1 MTNDTQATPT
11 AAPAAPRTASFGGPR
26 SGGPGRG
33 GPGRGGA
40 GGGRGGSGGR
50 PGGPG
55 RGGPRRGDKPRSE
68 FEQRTLQVRRV
79 ARVGKGGRRFNFS
92 VAIAA
97 GDRKGRIGIGLG
109 KASDTAL
116 AIDKALKDARR
127 NMITVRVTA
136 AMSIPHEV
144 QAKFSSARITMMP
157 APGRGV
163 VAGSAVRDCLELAGI
178 KDVNAKILSGS
189 KNKLNIA
196 RAAVKALG
204 SLKAPRVAKEKKDE
218 TVA

>member
-1 MTNDTQATPT
+1 M
-11 AAPAAPRTASFGGPR
+11 
-26 SGGPGRG
+26 
-33 GPGRGGA
+33 
-40 GGGRGGSGGR
+40 
-50 PGGPG
+50 
-55 RGGPRRGDKPRSE
+55 
-68 FEQRTLQVRRV
+68 

-127 NMITVRVTA
+127 NMITVRATA

-144 QAKFSSARITMMP
+144 HAKFSSARVAMMP
-157 APGRGV
+157 APGRGII
-163 VAGSAVRDCLELAGI
+163 AGSAVRDCLELAGI
-178 KDVNAKILSGS
+178 KDINAKILSGS

-196 RAAVKALG
+196 RAAVKALAA
-204 SLKAPRVAKEKKDE
+204 LKAPRAPKAKKVE
-218 TVA
+218 AAA

>member
-33 GPGRGGA
+33 GPGRGGP
-40 GGGRGGSGGR
+40 GR
-50 PGGPG
+50 GGPG

-127 NMITVRVTA
+127 NMITVRATD

-144 QAKFSSARITMMP
+144 AAKFSSARVTMMP

-178 KDVNAKILSGS
+178 KDVNAKIHSGS

-204 SLKAPRVAKEKKDE
+204 MLKAPRASKAKKTD
-218 TVA
+218 AAA

>member
-1 MTNDTQATPT
+1 MSTDNQATTPTT

-26 SGGPGRG
+26 GGGAGGRGGPGRG
-33 GPGRGGA
+33 GPGRGG
-40 GGGRGGSGGR
+40 
-50 PGGPG
+50 PG
-55 RGGPRRGDKPRSE
+55 RGGPRRGGDKPRSE

-127 NMITVRVTA
+127 NMITVRTTGG
-136 AMSIPHEV
+136 MSIPHEV
-144 QAKFSSARITMMP
+144 SSKFSSARVTMMP
-157 APGRGV
+157 APGRGI

-204 SLKAPRVAKEKKDE
+204 SLKAPRAAKAKKADATEVA
-218 TVA
+218 AA

>member
-1 MTNDTQATPT
+1 MTNDTQANVTS
-11 AAPAAPRTASFGGPR
+11 AAPAAPRTASFGGRGDRGPR
-26 SGGPGRG
+26 AGGPGR
-33 GPGRGGA
+33 
-40 GGGRGGSGGR
+40 GGR

-68 FEQRTLQVRRV
+68 FDQRTLQVRRV

-116 AIDKALKDARR
+116 AIDKALKDAKR
-127 NMITVRVTA
+127 NMIVVRSTA
-136 AMSIPHEV
+136 TMSIPHEID
-144 QAKFSSARITMMP
+144 AKFSSARVRMMP
-157 APGRGV
+157 APGRGI

-204 SLKAPRVAKEKKDE
+204 ALKQPRAPKAKKPAEA
-218 TVA
+218 TA

>member
-1 MTNDTQATPT
+1 MTNDTQATAP

-33 GPGRGGA
+33 GPGRGGP
-40 GGGRGGSGGR
+40 GRGGPGR

-127 NMITVRVTA
+127 NMITVRATA
-136 AMSIPHEV
+136 TMSIPHEV

-204 SLKAPRVAKEKKDE
+204 ALKAPRVAKVKKAE
-218 TVA
+218 TTA

>member
-1 MTNDTQATPT
+1 MSTDTTPAQAP
-11 AAPAAPRTASFGGPR
+11 AAPAAPRTASFGGR
-26 SGGPGRG
+26 GADRG
-33 GPGRGGA
+33 GR
-40 GGGRGGSGGR
+40 GGR

-127 NMITVRVTA
+127 NMITVRTTPTG
-136 AMSIPHEV
+136 SIPHEV
-144 QAKFSSARITMMP
+144 DAKFSSARVTMMP
-157 APGRGV
+157 ASGRGII
-163 VAGSAVRDCLELAGI
+163 AGSAVRDCLELAGV

-196 RAAVKALG
+196 RAAVKALAA
-204 SLKAPRVAKEKKDE
+204 LKAPRVKSAKKAEA
-218 TVA
+218 VAA